1 MAKKKSW
8 FNLLKKFFVSESES
22 RLEKE
27 KRKRWVFTRLK
38 IRRLVASSALSPPRE
53 RRHHKAEEKQSK
65 HDINVDVERIAE
77 TNADA
82 KTPEVE
88 TEMAS
93 LKEGPESIH
102 DPKNETIVPSRLTL
116 RDQETQY
123 FYIYESEIENFA
135 AIKLQTAFRGYLA
148 RKALRALKGLVRL
161 QAIVR
166 GRAVR
171 RQAIATLKSL
181 QSIVN
186 IQSEVCAKRCD
197 QVKTTVHCQQNTLLD
212 LGEKDIK
219 IDLNSQKRWDNRY
232 LSREEENKMFS
243 SKREAA
249 IKRERIREYWLS
261 HRRSTESEVN
271 GRRQYWLEQWVDA
284 QLAKRDDLKNV
295 DTLFS
300 ARNKEE
306 FERKEIKSRPFLK
319 QYHTD
324 QELVSPIYV
333 PRRSF
338 HHRRQKSSGDDSTFM
353 GSPSIPTYMAATE
366 SARAKARSL
375 SSPRLRPIN
384 TDVYSEINSPYK
396 YKLSPISSINS
407 DATVTSRIGSVTG
420 LSQRSPCLKGT
431 PVGPIKS
438 TRSIKDLTFG
448 SDGAFANWDRI
459 GACRIIS
466 MLSE

>member
-8 FNLLKKFFVSESES
+8 FNLLKRIFVSESES
-22 RLEKE
+22 RLEKG
-27 KRKRWVFTRLK
+27 KRKGWVFTRLK
-38 IRRLVASSALSPPRE
+38 IRRLAASSALLPPRE
-53 RRHHKAEEKQSK
+53 RRHQKAEEKQSK
-65 HDINVDVERIAE
+65 HTINVDVEGISEA
-77 TNADA
+77 A
-82 KTPEVE
+82 KTTEVE
-88 TEMAS
+88 VEMAS
-93 LKEGPESIH
+93 LKEGTDSIH
-102 DPKNETIVPSRLTL
+102 EPKNETLVLSKLTL
-116 RDQETQY
+116 HGQETQY
-123 FYIYESEIENFA
+123 YLYERKIENLA
-135 AIKLQTAFRGYLA
+135 AIKIQTAFRGYLA

-171 RQAIATLKSL
+171 RQTIATLKSL

-197 QVKTTVHCQQNTLLD
+197 QVKTTVHCQENMLLN

-243 SKREAA
+243 SKRVAA

-271 GRRQYWLEQWVDA
+271 GRRRYWLEQWVDA

-306 FERKEIKSRPFLK
+306 FDRKEMKSRPFLK

-338 HHRRQKSSGDDSTFM
+338 HHRRQKSSGDDNTFM

-366 SARAKARSL
+366 SAKAKARSM

-396 YKLSPISSINS
+396 HKLSPISSINS
-407 DATVTSRIGSVTG
+407 DVTITSRMGSVTG
-420 LSQRSPCLKGT
+420 FSQRSPCLKGR
-431 PVGPIKS
+431 PAGPIKS
-438 TRSIKDLTFG
+438 TRSIKDLSFG

-459 GACRIIS
+459 GACR
-466 MLSE
+466 

>member
-8 FNLLKKFFVSESES
+8 FNLLKTFFVSGSES
-22 RLEKE
+22 RLDKG
-27 KRKRWVFTRLK
+27 KRKGWVFTRLK
-38 IRRLVASSALSPPRE
+38 IRRLVATSALSPPRE
-53 RRHHKAEEKQSK
+53 RRHQKAEEKQNK
-65 HDINVDVERIAE
+65 HAIKVDVETINE
-77 TNADA
+77 SNADA
-82 KTPEVE
+82 ETPIVE
-88 TEMAS
+88 AEIATF
-93 LKEGPESIH
+93 KEGIESICH
-102 DPKNETIVPSRLTL
+102 RPKNETLVLSKMTIHG
-116 RDQETQY
+116 QETKY
-123 FYIYESEIENFA
+123 FYLYERRIENLA
-135 AIKLQTAFRGYLA
+135 AIKIQTAFRGYLA

-171 RQAIATLKSL
+171 RQAIATLRSL

-197 QVKTTVHCQQNTLLD
+197 NQVKTTVHCQENTLLD

-232 LSREEENKMFS
+232 LSKEEANKMFS

-261 HRRSTESEVN
+261 HRRSTESDVN
-271 GRRQYWLEQWVDA
+271 GRRRYWLEQWVDA

-300 ARNKEE
+300 TRNREE
-306 FERKEIKSRPFLK
+306 FERKEMKPKPSFR

-324 QELVSPIYV
+324 QELVSPVYV

-338 HHRRQKSSGDDSTFM
+338 HHRRQKSSRDHDNTFM
-353 GSPSIPTYMAATE
+353 GSPLIPTYMAATK
-366 SARAKARSL
+366 SAKAKARSM

-396 YKLSPISSINS
+396 YKLSPISSISS
-407 DATVTSRIGSVTG
+407 DAKVTSRIGSVPG
-420 LSQRSPCLKGT
+420 FSQRSPCLKAT
-431 PVGPIKS
+431 LGPIKS
-438 TRSIKDLTFG
+438 TRSIKDLSFG

-459 GACRIIS
+459 GACR
-466 MLSE
+466 

>member
-1 MAKKKSW
+1 MAKKKNW
-8 FNLLKKFFVSESES
+8 FNLLKRFFVSESES
-22 RLEKE
+22 RLEKG
-27 KRKRWVFTRLK
+27 KRKGWVFTRLK
-38 IRRLVASSALSPPRE
+38 IRRLVATSALSPPRE
-53 RRHHKAEEKQSK
+53 RRHQKAEEKQNK
-65 HDINVDVERIAE
+65 HVINVDVEA
-77 TNADA
+77 NAAA
-82 KTPEVE
+82 KTPEDE
-88 TEMAS
+88 AEIAS
-93 LKEGPESIH
+93 FKEGTESIH
-102 DPKNETIVPSRLTL
+102 EPKNDTVILSKLTL
-116 RDQETQY
+116 DSQETQY
-123 FYIYESEIENFA
+123 FYLYERKIENLA
-135 AIKLQTAFRGYLA
+135 AIKIQTAYRGYLA

-197 QVKTTVHCQQNTLLD
+197 QVKTTVHCQENTLQD

-219 IDLNSQKRWDNRY
+219 IDLNSQKRWDNRF
-232 LSREEENKMFS
+232 LSKEEANKMFS
-243 SKREAA
+243 NKREAA

-261 HRRSTESEVN
+261 HRRSTESDIN
-271 GRRQYWLEQWVDA
+271 GRKRYWLEQWVDA

-300 ARNKEE
+300 ARNREE
-306 FERKEIKSRPFLK
+306 VERKEMKSRPSLR

-324 QELVSPIYV
+324 QELVSPVYV

-338 HHRRQKSSGDDSTFM
+338 HHRRQKSSGDDNTFM

-366 SARAKARSL
+366 SAKAKARSM

-420 LSQRSPCLKGT
+420 FSQRSPCLKGT
-431 PVGPIKS
+431 PGPIKS
-438 TRSIKDLTFG
+438 TRNIKDLSFG

-459 GACRIIS
+459 GACR
-466 MLSE
+466 

>member
-8 FNLLKKFFVSESES
+8 FNLLKRIFISESES
-22 RLEKE
+22 RLEKG

-38 IRRLVASSALSPPRE
+38 VRRLVATSALSPPRE
-53 RRHHKAEEKQSK
+53 RRHQKAEEKHNK
-65 HDINVDVERIAE
+65 HAISVDVETIAE
-77 TNADA
+77 SNAD
-82 KTPEVE
+82 VE
-88 TEMAS
+88 TPKVEANMAS
-93 LKEGPESIH
+93 FKESRESIH
-102 DPKNETIVPSRLTL
+102 EPKNETLVLAKMTL
-116 RDQETQY
+116 HGQETQY
-123 FYIYESEIENFA
+123 FYLYERRIENLA
-135 AIKLQTAFRGYLA
+135 AIKIQTAFRGYLA
-148 RKALRALKGLVRL
+148 RKALRALKALVRL

-197 QVKTTVHCQQNTLLD
+197 QVKTTVHCQENTPLD

-219 IDLNSQKRWDNRY
+219 IDLNSQKRWDNRF
-232 LSREEENKMFS
+232 LSKEEANRMFS

-271 GRRQYWLEQWVDA
+271 GRRRYWLEQWVDA
-284 QLAKRDDLKNV
+284 QLAKRDDLKNL
-295 DTLFS
+295 DTIFS

-306 FERKEIKSRPFLK
+306 FERNEMKSRPSLR

-324 QELVSPIYV
+324 QELVSPVYV

-338 HHRRQKSSGDDSTFM
+338 HHRRQKSSGDDNTFM

-366 SARAKARSL
+366 SAKAKARSM

-396 YKLSPISSINS
+396 YRLSPISSINS

-420 LSQRSPCLKGT
+420 FSQRSPCLKGT
-431 PVGPIKS
+431 PGPIKS
-438 TRSIKDLTFG
+438 TRSIKDLSFG

-459 GACRIIS
+459 GACR
-466 MLSE
+466 

>member
-8 FNLLKKFFVSESES
+8 FNLLKRIFISESES
-22 RLEKE
+22 RLEKG
-27 KRKRWVFTRLK
+27 KKKGWVFTRLK
-38 IRRLVASSALSPPRE
+38 IRRLVATSALSPPRE
-53 RRHHKAEEKQSK
+53 RRHQKAEEKQNK
-65 HDINVDVERIAE
+65 HAENVDVETIAE
-77 TNADA
+77 SNADGE
-82 KTPEVE
+82 TPQVE
-88 TEMAS
+88 TEIATF
-93 LKEGPESIH
+93 KDGTESIH
-102 DPKNETIVPSRLTL
+102 EPKNETLVLSKMNFHG
-116 RDQETQY
+116 QETQY
-123 FYIYESEIENFA
+123 FYLYERRIENLA
-135 AIKLQTAFRGYLA
+135 AIKIQTAFRGYLA

-197 QVKTTVHCQQNTLLD
+197 QVKTIVHCQESTLMD
-212 LGEKDIK
+212 LGERDIK
-219 IDLNSQKRWDNRY
+219 IDLNSQKRWDNRI
-232 LSREEENKMFS
+232 LSKEEANKIFS

-261 HRRSTESEVN
+261 HRRSAESEVN
-271 GRRQYWLEQWVDA
+271 GRRRYWLEQWVDA
-284 QLAKRDDLKNV
+284 QLAKRDDLKTV

-300 ARNKEE
+300 AKNKEE
-306 FERKEIKSRPFLK
+306 FERKEMKSRPSLR

-324 QELVSPIYV
+324 QELVSPVYV

-338 HHRRQKSSGDDSTFM
+338 HHRRQKSSGDHDNTFI

-366 SARAKARSL
+366 SAKAKARSM

-407 DATVTSRIGSVTG
+407 DATVTSRIGSAIG
-420 LSQRSPCLKGT
+420 FSQRSPCLKST
-431 PVGPIKS
+431 PGPIKS
-438 TRSIKDLTFG
+438 TRSIKDLSFG
-448 SDGAFANWDRI
+448 TDGAFANWDRI
-459 GACRIIS
+459 GACR
-466 MLSE
+466 

>member
-8 FNLLKKFFVSESES
+8 FNLLKRIFISESES
-22 RLEKE
+22 RLEKG
-27 KRKRWVFTRLK
+27 KKKGWVFTRLK
-38 IRRLVASSALSPPRE
+38 IRRLVATSALSPPRE
-53 RRHHKAEEKQSK
+53 RRHQKAEEKQNK
-65 HDINVDVERIAE
+65 HAENVDVETIAE
-77 TNADA
+77 SNADGE
-82 KTPEVE
+82 TPQVE
-88 TEMAS
+88 TEIATF
-93 LKEGPESIH
+93 KDGTESIH
-102 DPKNETIVPSRLTL
+102 EPKNETLVLSKMNFHG
-116 RDQETQY
+116 QETQY
-123 FYIYESEIENFA
+123 FYLYERRIENLS
-135 AIKLQTAFRGYLA
+135 AIKIQTAFRGYLA

-197 QVKTTVHCQQNTLLD
+197 QVKTIVHCQESTLMD
-212 LGEKDIK
+212 LGEREIK
-219 IDLNSQKRWDNRY
+219 IDLNSQKRWDNRI
-232 LSREEENKMFS
+232 LSKEEANKIFS

-261 HRRSTESEVN
+261 HRRSAESEVN
-271 GRRQYWLEQWVDA
+271 GRRRYWLEQWVDA
-284 QLAKRDDLKNV
+284 QLAKRDDLKTV

-300 ARNKEE
+300 AKNKEE
-306 FERKEIKSRPFLK
+306 FERKEMKSRPSLR

-324 QELVSPIYV
+324 QELVSPVYV

-338 HHRRQKSSGDDSTFM
+338 HHRRQKSSGDHDNTFI

-366 SARAKARSL
+366 SAKAKARSM

-407 DATVTSRIGSVTG
+407 DATVTSRIGSAIG
-420 LSQRSPCLKGT
+420 FSQRSPCLKST
-431 PVGPIKS
+431 PGPIKS
-438 TRSIKDLTFG
+438 TRSIKDLSFG

-459 GACRIIS
+459 GACR
-466 MLSE
+466 

>member
-8 FNLLKKFFVSESES
+8 FNLLKTFFVSGSES
-22 RLEKE
+22 RLDKG
-27 KRKRWVFTRLK
+27 KRKGWVFTRLK
-38 IRRLVASSALSPPRE
+38 IRRLVATSVLSPPRE
-53 RRHHKAEEKQSK
+53 RRHQKAEEKQNK
-65 HDINVDVERIAE
+65 HAIKVDVETINE
-77 TNADA
+77 SNADA
-82 KTPEVE
+82 ETPIVE
-88 TEMAS
+88 AEIATF
-93 LKEGPESIH
+93 KEGIESICH
-102 DPKNETIVPSRLTL
+102 RPKNETLVLSKMTIHG
-116 RDQETQY
+116 QETKY
-123 FYIYESEIENFA
+123 FYLYERRIENLA
-135 AIKLQTAFRGYLA
+135 AIKIQTAFRGYLA

-171 RQAIATLKSL
+171 RQAIATLRSL

-197 QVKTTVHCQQNTLLD
+197 NQVKTTVHCQENTLLD

-232 LSREEENKMFS
+232 LSKEEANKMFS

-261 HRRSTESEVN
+261 HRRSTESDVN
-271 GRRQYWLEQWVDA
+271 GRRRYWLEQWVDA

-300 ARNKEE
+300 ARNREE
-306 FERKEIKSRPFLK
+306 FERKEMKPKTSLR

-324 QELVSPIYV
+324 QELVSPVYV

-338 HHRRQKSSGDDSTFM
+338 HHRRQKSSGDHDNTFM

-366 SARAKARSL
+366 SAKAKARSM

-407 DATVTSRIGSVTG
+407 DATVTSRIGSVPG
-420 LSQRSPCLKGT
+420 FSQRSPCLKAT
-431 PVGPIKS
+431 PGPIKS
-438 TRSIKDLTFG
+438 TRSIKDLSFG
-448 SDGAFANWDRI
+448 SDGAFANWDCI
-459 GACRIIS
+459 GACR
-466 MLSE
+466 

>member
-8 FNLLKKFFVSESES
+8 FNLLKRIFVSESES
-22 RLEKE
+22 RLEKA
-27 KRKRWVFTRLK
+27 KRKRWVFARLK
-38 IRRLVASSALSPPRE
+38 IRRLAASSALSPPRE
-53 RRHHKAEEKQSK
+53 RRHQKAEEKQSK
-65 HDINVDVERIAE
+65 PTINVDVERIDEAK
-77 TNADA
+77 AAA

-88 TEMAS
+88 AEMAS
-93 LKEGPESIH
+93 LKEGTESIH
-102 DPKNETIVPSRLTL
+102 EPKDETLGLSKLALLDQVP
-116 RDQETQY
+116 QY
-123 FYIYESEIENFA
+123 FYLYERKIEHLA
-135 AIKLQTAFRGYLA
+135 AIKIQTAFRGYLA
-148 RKALRALKGLVRL
+148 RKALRALKALVRL

-197 QVKTTVHCQQNTLLD
+197 LVKTTVHCQENTLLD
-212 LGEKDIK
+212 VGEKDIK
-219 IDLNSQKRWDNRY
+219 IDVNSQRRWDNRF
-232 LSREEENKMFS
+232 LSKEETNKLFS

-261 HRRSTESEVN
+261 HRRSTETEIN
-271 GRRQYWLEQWVDA
+271 GRRRYWLEQWVDA
-284 QLAKRDDLKNV
+284 QLAKRDDLKNL

-306 FERKEIKSRPFLK
+306 CERKEIKPRTLPK

-338 HHRRQKSSGDDSTFM
+338 HHRRQHSSGDDNSFM
-353 GSPSIPTYMAATE
+353 GSPVLPTYMAATE
-366 SARAKARSL
+366 SARAKARSM
-375 SSPRLRPIN
+375 SSPRLRPLN

-407 DATVTSRIGSVTG
+407 DVTVTGRIGSVTG
-420 LSQRSPCLKGT
+420 FSQRSPCLKGT
-431 PVGPIKS
+431 PGPIKS
-438 TRSIKDLTFG
+438 TRSIKDHNFE
-448 SDGAFANWDRI
+448 SDGSFTNWDRI
-459 GACRIIS
+459 GACR
-466 MLSE
+466 

>member
-8 FNLLKKFFVSESES
+8 FNLLKRIFISESES
-22 RLEKE
+22 RLEKG
-27 KRKRWVFTRLK
+27 KKKGWVFTRLK
-38 IRRLVASSALSPPRE
+38 IRRLVATSALSPPRE
-53 RRHHKAEEKQSK
+53 RRHQKAEEKQNK
-65 HDINVDVERIAE
+65 HAENVDVETIAE
-77 TNADA
+77 SNADGE
-82 KTPEVE
+82 TPQVE
-88 TEMAS
+88 TEIATF
-93 LKEGPESIH
+93 KDGTESIH
-102 DPKNETIVPSRLTL
+102 EPKNETLVLSKMNFHG
-116 RDQETQY
+116 QETQY
-123 FYIYESEIENFA
+123 FYLYERRIENLA
-135 AIKLQTAFRGYLA
+135 AIKIQTAFRGYLA

-197 QVKTTVHCQQNTLLD
+197 QVKTIVHCQESTLMD
-212 LGEKDIK
+212 LGERDIK
-219 IDLNSQKRWDNRY
+219 IDLNSQKRWDNRI
-232 LSREEENKMFS
+232 LSKEEANKIFS

-261 HRRSTESEVN
+261 HRRSAESEVN
-271 GRRQYWLEQWVDA
+271 GRRRYWLEQWVDA
-284 QLAKRDDLKNV
+284 QLAKRDDLKTV

-300 ARNKEE
+300 AKNKEE
-306 FERKEIKSRPFLK
+306 FERKEMKSRPSLR

-324 QELVSPIYV
+324 QELVSPVYV

-338 HHRRQKSSGDDSTFM
+338 HHRRQKSSGDHDNTFI

-366 SARAKARSL
+366 SAKAKARSM

-407 DATVTSRIGSVTG
+407 DATVTSRIGSAIG
-420 LSQRSPCLKGT
+420 FSQRSPCLKST
-431 PVGPIKS
+431 PGPIKS
-438 TRSIKDLTFG
+438 TRSIKDLSFG

-459 GACRIIS
+459 GACR
-466 MLSE
+466 

>member
-8 FNLLKKFFVSESES
+8 FNLLKRIFISESES
-22 RLEKE
+22 RLEKG
-27 KRKRWVFTRLK
+27 KKNGWVFTRLK
-38 IRRLVASSALSPPRE
+38 IRRLVATSALSPPRE
-53 RRHHKAEEKQSK
+53 RRHQKAEEKQNK
-65 HDINVDVERIAE
+65 HAENVDVETIAE
-77 TNADA
+77 SNADGE
-82 KTPEVE
+82 TPQVE
-88 TEMAS
+88 TEIATF
-93 LKEGPESIH
+93 KDGTESIH
-102 DPKNETIVPSRLTL
+102 EPKNETLVLSKMNFHG
-116 RDQETQY
+116 QETQY
-123 FYIYESEIENFA
+123 FYLYERRIENLA
-135 AIKLQTAFRGYLA
+135 AIKIQTAFRGYLA

-197 QVKTTVHCQQNTLLD
+197 QVKTIVHCQESTLMD
-212 LGEKDIK
+212 LGERDIK
-219 IDLNSQKRWDNRY
+219 IDLNSQKRWDNRI
-232 LSREEENKMFS
+232 LSKEEANKIFS

-261 HRRSTESEVN
+261 HRRSAESEVN
-271 GRRQYWLEQWVDA
+271 GRRRYWLEQWVDA
-284 QLAKRDDLKNV
+284 QLAKRDDLKTV

-300 ARNKEE
+300 AKNKEE
-306 FERKEIKSRPFLK
+306 FERKEMKSRPSLR

-324 QELVSPIYV
+324 QELVSPVYV

-338 HHRRQKSSGDDSTFM
+338 HHRRQKSSGDHDNTFI

-366 SARAKARSL
+366 SAKAKARSM

-407 DATVTSRIGSVTG
+407 DATVTSRIGSAIG
-420 LSQRSPCLKGT
+420 FSQRSPCLKST
-431 PVGPIKS
+431 PGPIKS
-438 TRSIKDLTFG
+438 TRSIKDLSFG
-448 SDGAFANWDRI
+448 TDGAFANWDRI
-459 GACRIIS
+459 GACR
-466 MLSE
+466 

>member
-8 FNLLKKFFVSESES
+8 FNLLKRIFISESES
-22 RLEKE
+22 RLEKG
-27 KRKRWVFTRLK
+27 KKKGWVFTRLK
-38 IRRLVASSALSPPRE
+38 IRRLVATSALSPPRE
-53 RRHHKAEEKQSK
+53 RRHQKAEEKQNK
-65 HDINVDVERIAE
+65 HAENIDVETIAE
-77 TNADA
+77 SNADGE
-82 KTPEVE
+82 TPQVE
-88 TEMAS
+88 TEIATF
-93 LKEGPESIH
+93 KDGTESIH
-102 DPKNETIVPSRLTL
+102 EPKNETLVLSKMNFHG
-116 RDQETQY
+116 QETQY
-123 FYIYESEIENFA
+123 FYLYERRIENLA
-135 AIKLQTAFRGYLA
+135 AIKIQTAFRGYLA

-197 QVKTTVHCQQNTLLD
+197 QVKTIVHCQESTLMD
-212 LGEKDIK
+212 LGERDIK
-219 IDLNSQKRWDNRY
+219 IDLNSQKRWDNRI
-232 LSREEENKMFS
+232 LSKEEANKIFS

-261 HRRSTESEVN
+261 HRRSAESEVN
-271 GRRQYWLEQWVDA
+271 GRRRYWLEQWVDA
-284 QLAKRDDLKNV
+284 QLAKRDDLKTV

-300 ARNKEE
+300 AKNKEE
-306 FERKEIKSRPFLK
+306 FERKEMKSRPSLR

-324 QELVSPIYV
+324 QELVSPVYV

-338 HHRRQKSSGDDSTFM
+338 HHRRQKSSGDHDNTFI

-366 SARAKARSL
+366 SAKAKARSM

-407 DATVTSRIGSVTG
+407 DATVTSRIGSAIG
-420 LSQRSPCLKGT
+420 FSQRSPCLKST
-431 PVGPIKS
+431 PGPIKS
-438 TRSIKDLTFG
+438 TRSIKDLSFG
-448 SDGAFANWDRI
+448 TDGAFANWDRI
-459 GACRIIS
+459 GACR
-466 MLSE
+466 

>member
-8 FNLLKKFFVSESES
+8 FNLLKRIFISESES
-22 RLEKE
+22 RLEKG
-27 KRKRWVFTRLK
+27 KKKGWVFTRLK
-38 IRRLVASSALSPPRE
+38 IRRLVATSALSPPRE
-53 RRHHKAEEKQSK
+53 RRHQKAEEKQNK
-65 HDINVDVERIAE
+65 HAENVDVETIAE
-77 TNADA
+77 SNADGE
-82 KTPEVE
+82 TPQVE
-88 TEMAS
+88 TEIATF
-93 LKEGPESIH
+93 KDGTESIRE
-102 DPKNETIVPSRLTL
+102 PKNETLVLSKMNFHG
-116 RDQETQY
+116 QETQY
-123 FYIYESEIENFA
+123 FYLYERRIENLA
-135 AIKLQTAFRGYLA
+135 AIKIQTAFRGYLA

-197 QVKTTVHCQQNTLLD
+197 QVKTIVHCQESTLMD
-212 LGEKDIK
+212 LGERDIK
-219 IDLNSQKRWDNRY
+219 IDLNSQKRWDNRI
-232 LSREEENKMFS
+232 LSKEEANKIFS

-261 HRRSTESEVN
+261 HRRSAESEVN
-271 GRRQYWLEQWVDA
+271 GRRRYWLEQWVDA
-284 QLAKRDDLKNV
+284 QLAKRDDLKTV

-300 ARNKEE
+300 AKNKEE
-306 FERKEIKSRPFLK
+306 FERKEMKSRPSLR

-324 QELVSPIYV
+324 QELVSPVYV

-338 HHRRQKSSGDDSTFM
+338 HHRRQKSSGDHDNTFI

-366 SARAKARSL
+366 SAKAKARSM

-384 TDVYSEINSPYK
+384 TDVCSEINSPYK

-407 DATVTSRIGSVTG
+407 DATVTSRIGSAIG
-420 LSQRSPCLKGT
+420 FSQRSPCLKST
-431 PVGPIKS
+431 PGPIKS
-438 TRSIKDLTFG
+438 TRSIKDLSFG

-459 GACRIIS
+459 GACR
-466 MLSE
+466 